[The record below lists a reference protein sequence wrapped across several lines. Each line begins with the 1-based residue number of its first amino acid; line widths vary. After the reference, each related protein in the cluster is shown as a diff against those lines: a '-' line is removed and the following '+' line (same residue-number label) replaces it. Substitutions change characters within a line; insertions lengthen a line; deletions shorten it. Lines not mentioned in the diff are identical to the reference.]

1 MLLTGLVLLSLVV
14 WVYLALFRGLFWLE
28 SPQPWPQGGQSSTPD
43 VAVIIPARNEEA
55 VIDRAV
61 RSLLKQDYTGA
72 YTIFLVDD
80 HSSDNTAAVARHAAE
95 QLGRAQRLKIVPAP
109 PLPQGWSG
117 KLWAMEAGVEAAQQQ
132 MHSPQYYFFT
142 DADIEHGPSSLRELV
157 ARCETGK
164 LTLASFMVKLN
175 CQSWAE
181 KFLIPAFV
189 SLFLFYYPYKYVR
202 DPKSSVAAA
211 AGGAML
217 LRREALENAGGIPS
231 IRSALIDDCALAR
244 IMKKQGPIWLGLT
257 DNTFSVRP
265 YPRLKSIWKM
275 IARSAYAQLL
285 YSPLLLLAASSAM
298 ALCFFVPVWGLLFGI
313 GFTKVMGLMCWIIM
327 AILYYPMVKFYRVHP
342 AWALSMPAI
351 ATVYLL
357 ATLDS
362 ARRHWIG
369 RGGEWKGR
377 VQASRGAMPVQ

>member
-1 MLLTGLVLLSLVV
+1 MWLTA
-14 WVYLALFRGLFWLE
+14 LALISLIVWIYIVGFRALFWLE
-28 SPQPWPQGGQSSTPD
+28 KPCPWPENAPLTTPE
-43 VAVIIPARNEEA
+43 VAIIVPARNEET
-55 VIDRAV
+55 VIARAV
-61 RSLLKQDYTGA
+61 LSLLRQDYTGP
-72 YTIFLVDD
+72 YSIFLVDD
-80 HSSDNTAAVARHAAE
+80 HSTDGTVKAAREAADKVM
-95 QLGRAQRLKIVPAP
+95 QGARLKIVSSPA
-109 PLPQGWSG
+109 LPKGWSG
-117 KLWAMEAGVEAAQQQ
+117 KLWAMHNGVEAVKQQ
-132 MHSPQYYFFT
+132 MPKADYLFFT

-157 ARCETGK
+157 ARCEKGK

-202 DPKSSVAAA
+202 DPKSGVAAA

-217 LRREALENAGGIPS
+217 VRKQALETAGGISS
-231 IRSALIDDCALAR
+231 IPGALIDDCALAR
-244 IMKKQGPIWLGLT
+244 ILKKQGPIWLGLT
-257 DNTFSVRP
+257 EGTASIRP
-265 YPRLKSIWKM
+265 YPRIEHIWKM

-285 YSPLLLLAASSAM
+285 YSPVLLLAAALAM
-298 ALCFFVPVWGLLFGI
+298 ALCFYVPMAAILFGKGSVPVM
-313 GFTKVMGLMCWIIM
+313 GFLCWILMSI
-327 AILYYPMVKFYRVHP
+327 AYYPMVRFYRQSP
-342 AWALSMPAI
+342 WWALTAPAI

-377 VQASRGAMPVQ
+377 VQAPRQPVPSE